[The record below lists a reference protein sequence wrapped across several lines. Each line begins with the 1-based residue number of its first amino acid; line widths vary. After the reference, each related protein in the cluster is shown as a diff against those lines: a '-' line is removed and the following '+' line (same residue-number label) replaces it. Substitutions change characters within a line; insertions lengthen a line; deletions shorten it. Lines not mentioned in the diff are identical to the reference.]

1 MMTTPISENAV
12 GPNDKIVR
20 RLDDFPELMQALRGG
35 DLLTG
40 RLVCAQ
46 LFDFHRSAKFGD
58 ASATGASLKMN
69 VKTHIKA
76 GAGTMQSDVNPQ

>member
-1 MMTTPISENAV
+1 MMTMPISENAV

-35 DLLTG
+35 DLLGG

-58 ASATGASLKMN
+58 ASATRASLKSR
-69 VKTHIKA
+69 A
-76 GAGTMQSDVNPQ
+76 

>member
-1 MMTTPISENAV
+1 MMTMPITKNAV
-12 GPNDKIVR
+12 APQGKIVR

-40 RLVCAQ
+40 RMVCAQ
-46 LFDFHRSAKFGD
+46 LFDFHRSARFAVAC
-58 ASATGASLKMN
+58 ASEERLKIT

-76 GAGTMQSDVNPQ
+76 GVRLA